1 MAKSL
6 RFLSVFAL
14 FSVWAAVSCSTTRV
28 LEDGQYRLV
37 KNEIKVEDEK
47 GFNPKKL
54 EPYIKQKP
62 NKGLALAIYN
72 LSSKENSFWHKI
84 GKAPV
89 VYDHAQV
96 ESSVENML
104 RHLEYL
110 GYYGSKVDAQA
121 QVHGQKVTVRY
132 DVNLGRRFRISEV
145 KYVLPERGTIAEDF
159 LKDTV
164 NVTVRP
170 GDWLSEEALEAETV
184 RSSAYL
190 RNQGYY
196 TFNKNY
202 YFFEADTLKDPALAS
217 LEMRIAEYTRNESP
231 DMARELKKFHFGEVG
246 ISYPKSLK
254 IKESVLKNLNTVY
267 PGDPYSEEIVSR
279 TYSRLSSL
287 SLFNSVNV
295 GLTQSGEDRVD
306 CEINLSPARL
316 QGFKLDLQASSNSI
330 GLFGISPQ
338 LSFFHRNIFRGGETL
353 NLSFMGNFQ
362 FKPGSDIRSTEL
374 GVSSGIN
381 IPRFLFLPDR
391 WFPRNVPRTEFTASY
406 NYQDRPE
413 YRRNIISF
421 SYGYTGSH
429 RNLYYQFQPVQL
441 SIVRIF
447 NMSDDFLATLLTNPF
462 FWNAYIDHFV
472 VGTGGMLYY
481 TTDASVNP
489 QGGYH
494 YARLQVNTA
503 GNALRLFNSI
513 MAKDEQGRGIIWN
526 TPYSQFVRAELS
538 LGKTWRFGRND
549 GQALATRLLAGAGKA
564 YGNSSFLPFEQ
575 QFYSGGANSMRGWQA
590 RSVGPGTAPNDDF
603 FIIPNQTG
611 DMKLEANLE
620 YRFKTFWKIQ
630 GALFVDAGNI
640 WTLDADDEDGRFT
653 WNNFT
658 KGIAADWGIG
668 VRVDLNFILVRLDM
682 GLVTRDPSRENPWVG
697 PDGWFHRN
705 GHAIHFG
712 VGYPF

>member
-1 MAKSL
+1 MAKSN
-6 RFLSVFAL
+6 RFLLISAFAA
-14 FSVWAAVSCSTTRV
+14 VIAAVSCSTTRV

-37 KNEIKVEDEK
+37 QNEIKVSNDK
-47 GFNPKKL
+47 NFNPKKL
-54 EPYIKQKP
+54 EPYIKQRP
-62 NKGLALAIYN
+62 NRGLALAIYN
-72 LSSKENSFWHKI
+72 LSRKENSFWHKM

-89 VYDHAQV
+89 IYDHDLV
-96 ESSVENML
+96 ESSIDNML

-121 QVHGQKVTVRY
+121 QVHGQKVKVRY
-132 DVNLGRRFRISEV
+132 DVDLGRRFRISEV
-145 KYVLPERGTIAEDF
+145 KYVLPERGTLAEDF
-159 LKDTV
+159 LRDTV

-190 RNQGYY
+190 RNLGYY
-196 TFNKNY
+196 SFNKNF

-246 ISYPKSLK
+246 ISYPKTLK

-267 PGDPYSEEIVSR
+267 PGAPYSEDIVSN
-279 TYSRLSSL
+279 TYARLSSL
-287 SLFNSVNV
+287 PVLSSVSV
-295 GLTQSGEDRVD
+295 GLTQSGDDRVD

-330 GLFGISPQ
+330 GLLGVSPQ
-338 LSFFHRNIFRGGETL
+338 VSFFHRNIFRGGETL

-362 FKPGSDIRSTEL
+362 FKPGTDIRSTEF
-374 GVSSGIN
+374 GVSSTIN

-391 WFPRNVPRTEFTASY
+391 WFPRNMPRTEFTSSY

-413 YRRNIISF
+413 YRRNILSF

-429 RNLYYQFQPVQL
+429 KNFYYQFQPVQL
-441 SIVRIF
+441 SVVRIF
-447 NMSDDFLATLLTNPF
+447 NMDEAFLATLQTNPF

-472 VGTGGMLYY
+472 LGTGGMLYY

-489 QGGYH
+489 QGSYH
-494 YARLQVNTA
+494 FARLQVNTA
-503 GNALRLFNSI
+503 GNTLRLFNS
-513 MAKDEQGRGIIWN
+513 MMRTDESGRGIIWN
-526 TPYSQFVRAELS
+526 TPYSQFVRTELS

-549 GQALATRLLAGAGKA
+549 GQALATRFLAGIGKA
-564 YGNSSFLPFEQ
+564 YGNSSVLPFEQ
-575 QFYSGGANSMRGWQA
+575 QFYSGGSNSMRGWQA
-590 RSVGPGTAPNDDF
+590 RSLGPGTAPNDDF

-611 DMKLEANLE
+611 DMKLEANME
-620 YRFKTFWKIQ
+620 YRFKSFWKLQ

-640 WTLDADDEDGRFT
+640 WTLDEDDEDGRFT
-653 WNNFT
+653 WNNF
-658 KGIAADWGIG
+658 KNGIAVDWGIG
-668 VRVDLNFILVRLDM
+668 LRVDLSFILVRLDL

-697 PDGWFHRN
+697 PAGWFHRN

>member
-1 MAKSL
+1 MAKSY
-6 RFLSVFAL
+6 RFLLISAALAVF
-14 FSVWAAVSCSTTRV
+14 AVSCSTTRI

-37 KNEIKVEDEK
+37 KNEIKISNDK

-62 NKGLALAIYN
+62 NKGLALAVYN
-72 LSSKENSFWHKI
+72 FSRKENSFWHRI

-89 VYDHAQV
+89 VYDHALV
-96 ESSVENML
+96 ESSVDNML

-121 QVHGQKVTVRY
+121 QVHGQKVKVRY
-132 DVNLGRRFRISEV
+132 EVDLGRRFRISEV
-145 KYVLPERGTIAEDF
+145 KYILPERGTLAEDF

-164 NVTVRP
+164 NVTVRK

-190 RNQGYY
+190 RNLGYY

-254 IKESVLKNLNTVY
+254 IKESVLKNLNTVQ
-267 PGDPYSEEIVSR
+267 PGARYSEDIVSN
-279 TYSRLSSL
+279 TYNRLSSL
-287 SLFNSVNV
+287 PVFSGVSV
-295 GLTQSGEDRVD
+295 GLTQSGDDLVD
-306 CEINLSPARL
+306 CDIHLTPARL

-330 GLFGISPQ
+330 GLLGISPQ
-338 LSFFHRNIFRGGETL
+338 VSFFHLNIFRGGERL

-362 FKPGSDIRSTEL
+362 FKPGTDIRSTEF
-374 GVSSGIN
+374 GVSAGID

-391 WFPRNVPRTEFTASY
+391 LFPRNIPRTEFTSSY

-421 SYGYTGSH
+421 SYGYTASH
-429 RNLYYQFQPVQL
+429 KNFYYQIQPVQL

-447 NMSDDFLATLLTNPF
+447 NMDEAFLETLMANPF
-462 FWNAYIDHFV
+462 FWNAYIDHFIL
-472 VGTGGMLYY
+472 GTGGMLYY

-489 QGGYH
+489 QGSYH
-494 YARLQVNTA
+494 FARLQVNTA
-503 GNALRLFNSI
+503 GNVLRLFNSA
-513 MAKDEQGRGIIWN
+513 MKTDEYGRGMIWN

-549 GQALATRLLAGAGKA
+549 GQALATRFLAGIGKA
-564 YGNSSFLPFEQ
+564 YGNSSVLPFEQ
-575 QFYSGGANSMRGWQA
+575 QFYSGGSNSMRGWQA

-611 DMKLEANLE
+611 DMKLEANME
-620 YRFKTFWKIQ
+620 YRFKSFWKLQ

-640 WTLDADDEDGRFT
+640 WTLDEDDEDGRFT
-653 WNNFT
+653 WNNF
-658 KGIAADWGIG
+658 KNGIAADWGIG
-668 VRVDLNFILVRLDM
+668 LRVDLNFILVRLDM
-682 GLVTRDPSRENPWVG
+682 GFVTRDPSRANPWVG
-697 PDGWFHRN
+697 PEGWFRRN
-705 GHAIHFG
+705 GHALHFG

>member
-1 MAKSL
+1 
-6 RFLSVFAL
+6 
-14 FSVWAAVSCSTTRV
+14 
-28 LEDGQYRLV
+28 
-37 KNEIKVEDEK
+37 
-47 GFNPKKL
+47 
-54 EPYIKQKP
+54 
-62 NKGLALAIYN
+62 
-72 LSSKENSFWHKI
+72 
-84 GKAPV
+84 
-89 VYDHAQV
+89 
-96 ESSVENML
+96 
-104 RHLEYL
+104 
-110 GYYGSKVDAQA
+110 
-121 QVHGQKVTVRY
+121 
-132 DVNLGRRFRISEV
+132 
-145 KYVLPERGTIAEDF
+145 
-159 LKDTV
+159 
-164 NVTVRP
+164 
-170 GDWLSEEALEAETV
+170 
-184 RSSAYL
+184 
-190 RNQGYY
+190 
-196 TFNKNY
+196 
-202 YFFEADTLKDPALAS
+202 
-217 LEMRIAEYTRNESP
+217 MRIAEYTRNESP